1 MINPMKVYLIAIATA
16 VILILQGCKTSQ
28 PKTQRIAGYNFK
40 SPDAAIVLPDLL
52 HEISGITFLDSNTLV
67 CVQDEKGILFFYDL
81 TKKGITSQKDFSGK
95 GDYEG
100 ITRVEDT
107 IYVLRSDGTLFE
119 VADFKSDNPTVTSF
133 KTDIP
138 SKDNE
143 GLCFD
148 REHNRLLIACK
159 EKTGKGDLKK
169 DNRYIFGFDLS
180 SKKLAGEPVFT
191 FDVDGLKEFAK
202 ARNIELPLKNA
213 KKGLAV
219 EPDLKFHAS
228 GIAIHPLTGEIYLL
242 SADDFMLFIFDKS
255 GTVGH
260 MIRLNRAL
268 LNQPEG
274 ITFLE
279 NGDMLISTEGA
290 GRGPGGLI
298 RYNYQPE

>member
-1 MINPMKVYLIAIATA
+1 MRVRLIATIGA
-16 VILILQGCKTSQ
+16 VIIILSGCKTSQ
-28 PKTQRIAGYNFK
+28 PKNQRTGGYNFK
-40 SPDAAIVLPDLL
+40 SPDAAIVLPDIL

-67 CVQDEKGILFFYDL
+67 CVQDENGILFFYDIA
-81 TKKGITSQKDFSGK
+81 KKGVISQKDFSGK

-100 ITRVEDT
+100 IARVEDT
-107 IYVLRSDGTLFE
+107 IYVLRSDGFLFE
-119 VADFKSDNPTVTSF
+119 IADFKSDNQTITSYD
-133 KTDIP
+133 TDIP

-148 REHNRLLIACK
+148 REQNRLLIACK

-180 SKKLAGEPVFT
+180 SKKLTGEPVFT

-202 ARNIELPLKNA
+202 ANNIELPLKNA

-228 GIAIHPLTGEIYLL
+228 GIAIHPLTGRIYLL
-242 SADDFMLFIFDKS
+242 SADDRLLFIFDKS
-255 GTVGH
+255 GIVEQI
-260 MIRLNRAL
+260 IRLNPAL
-268 LNQPEG
+268 FLQPEG

-290 GRGPGGLI
+290 GRGPAGLI
-298 RYNYQPE
+298 RYNYKPE